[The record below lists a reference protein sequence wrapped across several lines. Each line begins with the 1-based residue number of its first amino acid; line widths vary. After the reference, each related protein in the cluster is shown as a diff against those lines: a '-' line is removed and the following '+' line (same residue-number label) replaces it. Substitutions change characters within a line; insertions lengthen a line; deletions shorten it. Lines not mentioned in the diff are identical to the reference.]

1 MSEWFKER
9 KKVFQSQG
17 EAEIG
22 SRLGKGSKQ
31 LDSEKVQEKQVNK
44 ISTSFLT
51 VSPAAELSLTV
62 TYR

>member
-1 MSEWFKER
+1 M
-9 KKVFQSQG
+9 FQSQG